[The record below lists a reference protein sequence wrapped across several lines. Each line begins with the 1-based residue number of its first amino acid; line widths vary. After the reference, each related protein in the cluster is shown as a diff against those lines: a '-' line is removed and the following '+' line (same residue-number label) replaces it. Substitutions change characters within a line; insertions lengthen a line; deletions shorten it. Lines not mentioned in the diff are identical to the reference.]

1 METLA
6 TLSVRFTAVTPE
18 ERLEQYARLTVEVG
32 ANVGADQVLWLTG
45 QVEHA
50 PFLRAVARVA
60 YAKGARYVDVEYVD
74 GHARRARIQHAE
86 EETLDWTPPW
96 VLAKVDYIAEQRG
109 ALIQV
114 AGDPDPELFADLD
127 GSRVGKTRMR
137 ELAERYLTATNKR
150 LINWAI
156 VAYPNDGWA
165 QAVFGA
171 PDVERL
177 WQAVATATR
186 LHEPDPVEAWRAHI
200 EKLVARA
207 EQLNERKLDAI
218 RFRGPGTDLIVGLPP
233 RAVWCTALEE
243 TVDGRRHVVNM
254 PTEEVFTTPDRRRTE
269 GTVRSTKPLAVLGN
283 IVRDLEVRFEGGRA
297 VQVDASTGADV
308 IREQM
313 RADDGAGMLGEV
325 ALVDGES
332 CVGKTGIVFLNTLF
346 DENATC
352 HIAYGS
358 GILEAIEGGGEAT
371 ESELDELGFNDS
383 TVHTDFMIGGPEVEV
398 DGVEA
403 GGAAVPLLRGDVWQL
418 G

>member
-1 METLA
+1 M
-6 TLSVRFTAVTPE
+6 TPE

-32 ANVGADQVLWLTG
+32 SNVGEGQVLWLAG
-45 QVEHA
+45 NVEHA
-50 PFLRAVARVA
+50 PFMRAVTRAA
-60 YAKGARYVDVEYVD
+60 YEKGARYVDVDYVD
-74 GHARRARIQHAE
+74 GHAKRARIQHAE

-96 VLAKVDYIAEQRG
+96 VLAKVDYVAEHRG

-127 GSRVGKTRMR
+127 GTRVGKTRMR
-137 ELAERYLTATNKR
+137 ELAQRYLAAMNKR

-156 VAYPNDGWA
+156 VAYPNEGWA
-165 QAVFGA
+165 HSVFGE

-186 LHEPDPVEAWRAHI
+186 LDERDPVEAWRAHI
-200 EKLVARA
+200 DKLVARS
-207 EQLNERKLDAI
+207 EQLNERNFDAV
-218 RFRGPGTDLIVGLPP
+218 RFRGPGTDLTVGLPP
-233 RAVWCTALEE
+233 RAIWCTALEE

-283 IVRDLEVRFEGGRA
+283 IVRDLEVRFEGGRV
-297 VQVDASTGADV
+297 VQVEASTGADV

-313 RADDGAGMLGEV
+313 RADDGANMLGEV

-332 CVGKTGIVFLNTLF
+332 RVGKTGIVFLNTLF

-358 GILEAIEGGGEAT
+358 GILEAIDGGGDLS
-371 ESELDELGFNDS
+371 ESELDEVGFNAS
-383 TVHTDFMIGGPEVEV
+383 TVHTDFMIGSPDVEV
-398 DGVEA
+398 DGLEQ
-403 GGAAVPLLRGDVWQL
+403 GGAAVPILRGDVWQL

>member
-1 METLA
+1 M
-6 TLSVRFTAVTPE
+6 TPE

-32 ANVGADQVLWLTG
+32 SNVGAGQVLWLTG
-45 QVEHA
+45 HVEHA

-60 YAKGARYVDVEYVD
+60 YEKGARYVDVDYVD
-74 GHARRARIQHAE
+74 GHARHARIQHAE
-86 EETLDWTPPW
+86 EDTLGWTPPW
-96 VLAKVDYIAEQRG
+96 VLSKVDYIAEERG

-127 GSRVGKTRMR
+127 GGRVGKTRMR
-137 ELAERYLTATNKR
+137 ELAERYLSAMNKR

-156 VAYPNDGWA
+156 VAYPNEGWA
-165 QAVFGA
+165 QSIFGE

-177 WQAVATATR
+177 WQAVVTATR
-186 LHEPDPVEAWRAHI
+186 LDEPDPVDAWRTHI
-200 EKLVARA
+200 DKLVARA
-207 EQLNERKLDAI
+207 AHLNERNLDAI
-218 RFRGPGTDLIVGLPP
+218 RFRGPGTDLTVGLPP
-233 RAVWCTALEE
+233 GAIWCTALEE

-297 VQVDASTGADV
+297 VQVEASTGADV

-313 RADDGAGMLGEV
+313 RADDGASLLGEV

-332 CVGKTGIVFLNTLF
+332 RVGKTGIVFLNTLF
-346 DENATC
+346 DENASC

-358 GILEAIEGGGEAT
+358 GILEGIPGGAEAS
-371 ESELDELGFNDS
+371 ESELEEVGFNTS
-383 TVHTDFMIGGPEVEV
+383 TVHTDFMIGGPDVEV
-398 DGVEA
+398 DGLQQD
-403 GGAAVPLLRGDVWQL
+403 GTAVPILRGDTWQL